1 MKIEKDKVVS
11 FHYVVED
18 GGPEPVDSSRERG
31 QPLMV
36 LIGHGN
42 IIPGLEAAL
51 IGREKG
57 ERFEISVEPAQAYG
71 ERREDFT
78 QRVPKKYFQHPETLK
93 PGMTTVLNTRESG
106 QRMVTVQKIG
116 SSVIDIDLNH
126 PLAGKTL
133 KFDVEI
139 TDVRDAVPEELAHG
153 HAHAGDGHSH

>member
-11 FHYVVED
+11 FHYVVSD
-18 GGPEPVDSSRERG
+18 GGGGPVDSSRERG

-51 IGREKG
+51 TGREKG
-57 ERFEISVEPAQAYG
+57 ERFEVTVKPAQGYG

-78 QRVPKKYFQHPETLK
+78 QRVPKKYFQRPESLK

>member
-1 MKIEKDKVVS
+1 MKIEASKIVS
-11 FHYVVED
+11 FHYVVTD
-18 GGPEPVDSSRERG
+18 GSGEAVDSSRERG

-51 IGREKG
+51 IGHETG
-57 ERFEISVEPAQAYG
+57 DRFEVSVEPAQGYG

-78 QRVPKKYFQHPETLK
+78 QRVPKKYFQNAEALK
-93 PGMTTVLNTRESG
+93 PGMTTALNTRESG
-106 QRMVTVQKIG
+106 QRMVTVSKVG
-116 SSVIDIDLNH
+116 SSVIDVDLNH

-139 TDVRDAVPEELAHG
+139 TGVRDAAPEELSHG

>member
-1 MKIEKDKVVS
+1 MKIEANKVVS
-11 FHYVVED
+11 FHYVVDD
-18 GGPEPVDSSRERG
+18 GGAEPVDSSRERG

-42 IIPGLEAAL
+42 IIPGLETAL

-57 ERFEISVEPAQAYG
+57 DRFEISVEPAQAYG
-71 ERREDFT
+71 ERREDFE
-78 QRVPKKYFQHPETLK
+78 QRVPKKYFQNADALR

-106 QRMVTVQKIG
+106 QRMVTVKKVG

-133 KFDVEI
+133 RFDVEI
-139 TDVRDAVPEELAHG
+139 TDVRDAVPEELSHG